1 MYSLVVGEGGCSPEY
16 FFRKMGVAEAA
27 DYIKGMRR
35 RERSAWEQTR
45 LLATTVAKLLGAK
58 DYELQLPWDVER
70 EEEEREETSAE
81 ELERLREKAREME
94 KLLNSKL

>member
-27 DYIKGMRR
+27 DFIKGMRR

-45 LLATTVAKLLGAK
+45 LLATTVAKLMGAK
-58 DYELQLPWDVER
+58 DYELQLPWDEER
-70 EEEEREETSAE
+70 EEEEHEETSAE

-94 KLLNSKL
+94 RIMNAKL